1 MRSIA
6 ILLSILLLV
15 LTGCSDYDNYDE
27 ADSFMSG
34 GIYDLAT
41 KGGVEKLIPA
51 QAPNGAEIYYYEGN
65 VTQRLAF
72 SCKTDG
78 TFYNSK
84 VFSGE
89 YRIIPV
95 GPFITTPED
104 TIRTYIP
111 AGKDLNFYVEPYL
124 RIKNVSGKVL
134 SDKIEAT
141 FTISKSEKWRQQL
154 IRYSLYYSWTEHID
168 DVTYMSKIDVQV
180 SAGDEANVLDK
191 EITLSIPEIDLDG
204 KTQFDRT
211 KPMYIRISART
222 AGTNYSNYS
231 EIIKIQ

>member
-1 MRSIA
+1 MKSIT

-15 LTGCSDYDNYDE
+15 FTSCSDYDNYDE

-41 KGGVEKLIPA
+41 KGGEEKLIPA

-65 VTQRLAF
+65 VAQRLAF

-78 TFYNSK
+78 TFHNSK

-89 YRIIPV
+89 YRIIPI
-95 GPFITTPED
+95 GPFITTPDD
-104 TIRTYIP
+104 TIRTHIP
-111 AGKDLNFYVEPYL
+111 ADKDLNFYVEPYL
-124 RIKNVSGKVL
+124 RIKNVSGSALNNRIEAKFTITK
-134 SDKIEAT
+134 SDKWE
-141 FTISKSEKWRQQL
+141 QL
-154 IRYSLYYSWTEHID
+154 LTRYSLYYSWTEHID

-180 SAGDEANVLDK
+180 SASDEANVLGK
-191 EITLSIPEIDLDG
+191 EITLSIPEVDSDG
-204 KTQFDRT
+204 KVLFDRT
-211 KPMYIRISART
+211 KPMYIRISAKT